1 MAIENAAKDA
11 QGLGQWIAQCG
22 AALVFYGLIDKFR
35 RGGPVK
41 KLEGRMDNLE
51 KSVNDKFDQLTS
63 QRVLDVASLKSEF
76 ASHSVKLAELT
87 TALNAQTKAF
97 DNLVNRFDK
106 REGR

>member
-1 MAIENAAKDA
+1 MAIEVTGSNEAKNLA
-11 QGLGQWIAQCG
+11 TWIGSAMTVFTVYFGLE
-22 AALVFYGLIDKFR
+22 KFR
-35 RGGPVK
+35 RGGPIKELGARV
-41 KLEGRMDNLE
+41 DNIE
-51 KSVNDKFDQLTS
+51 KNVNDKFDQLTS

-106 REGR
+106 REG

>member
-1 MAIENAAKDA
+1 MPIENAAKDA
-11 QGLGQWIAQCG
+11 QGLGQWLTQCG
-22 AALVFYGLIDKFR
+22 AAFVLYGLIDKFR

-41 KLEGRMDNLE
+41 KLEVRVDNLE
-51 KSVNDKFDQLTS
+51 KSVSEKFDQLTS

-106 REGR
+106 KVG